1 MGQSINRFARPVAPS
16 WDGPLYRPFQLG
28 ETCEHYSQRR
38 TPLFLEAVDPEGV
51 WIYTLSGY
59 AYYERGAELHL
70 LSAGTVLAIRHPD
83 SGWLERVAKGSPW
96 HYLWIHVADGLAL
109 NMFSFIQKKY
119 GFLQH
124 LPPRAQSVRAARAL
138 INLAVKQPKRTE
150 HFWSA
155 RTFEWLDMWWQDA
168 RTSQPHP
175 EKSTTVSTQD
185 SPSPQAFVPDS
196 VKGFARRMGYSRSYL
211 TRKLTREWHESPG
224 KVFRRARMN
233 EAARLLRDTDLPVA
247 RIARLVGFAATT
259 SFCRSFRRQFK
270 FPPRVYR
277 AKGRS

>member
-1 MGQSINRFARPVAPS
+1 MAKSSNVFARPRAAS

-28 ETCEHYSQRR
+28 ETCEEYSQRR

-59 AYYERGAELHL
+59 AYYERAGELHI

-96 HYLWIHVADGLAL
+96 RYLWIHVASGLAL
-109 NMFSFIQKKY
+109 DMFTFIQTKF
-119 GFLQH
+119 GFLGH
-124 LPPRAQSVRAARAL
+124 MPPRAQSVRKARAL
-138 INLAVKQPKRTE
+138 IELAVKRPQRSE
-150 HFWSA
+150 HFWSL
-155 RTFEWLDMWWQDA
+155 RTFEWLNTWWQDA
-168 RTSQPHP
+168 RRYHP
-175 EKSTTVSTQD
+175 PAEKGGATTVPD
-185 SPSPQAFVPDS
+185 HPQPQVFMPDS

-233 EAARLLRDTDLPVA
+233 EAARLLKNTDLPVA
-247 RIARLVGFAATT
+247 RIARLVGFVAVT
-259 SFCRSFRRQFK
+259 SFCRSFRREFK
-270 FPPRVYR
+270 ESPRDYR
-277 AKGRS
+277 FKDRR